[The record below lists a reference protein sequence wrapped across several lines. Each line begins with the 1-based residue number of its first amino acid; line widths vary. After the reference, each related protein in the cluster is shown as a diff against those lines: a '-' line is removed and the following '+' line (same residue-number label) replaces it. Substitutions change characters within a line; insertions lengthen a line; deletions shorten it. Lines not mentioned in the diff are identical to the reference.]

1 MARPK
6 IGTKV
11 TFSVPTELLK
21 VADAQAELM
30 GLDRYDVIR
39 LAVAQGLVVLRMQYE
54 LTTDLDTYKK
64 DLVDL
69 VVGDEL
75 AARSIGKKFEASIER
90 QGDERKA
97 SQPGKKAGRT

>member
-21 VADAQAELM
+21 VADAQAKLM

-69 VVGDEL
+69 VAGDEL
-75 AARSIGKKFEASIER
+75 AARSIGKKFESSIER
-90 QGDERKA
+90 QGDEEKA
-97 SQPGKKAGRT
+97 SQSRNKAGKT